1 MAEVFCRYAEL
12 REETGYEGGQVMK
25 LDQGDF
31 ASVSAFVSEFEKQHE
46 RLDVLVAN
54 AGICTSTYEATKD
67 DWEST

>member
-1 MAEVFCRYAEL
+1 
-12 REETGYEGGQVMK
+12 MK

-67 DWEST
+67 GWEST